1 MLKEFHRFLYGH
13 IQYIVNGLS
22 FVFYFQR
29 LPIVPFA
36 LADLAR
42 HIDIRKE
49 MHLDLQDSIAGA
61 CLTPSAFY
69 IKAETALLVTTRLCI
84 RSRRKQITDLIE
96 HTGVGRRIRTR
107 RPSNR

>member
-13 IQYIVNGLS
+13 IQHIVNGLS

-29 LPIVPFA
+29 LPIVPLA

-42 HIDIRKE
+42 HIDIREE

>member
-36 LADLAR
+36 LAHLAGN
-42 HIDIRKE
+42 IDVGQK
-49 MHLDLQDSIAGA
+49 MHLYFDDAVA
-61 CLTPSAFY
+61 LTGLG
-69 IKAETALLVTTRLCI
+69 TAHLLY
-84 RSRRKQITDLIE
+84 
-96 HTGVGRRIRTR
+96 
-107 RPSNR
+107 